1 MEGKNRRNVLQDT
14 GFFISYALFNWEN
27 GDTDYDG
34 GMKKEKV
41 TNTFERESLTVMW
54 EPKMNLANVPKKIAR
69 FEKCPLK

>member
-1 MEGKNRRNVLQDT
+1 MCDRIPEIRIRERREMEGKNRRNVLQDT

-41 TNTFERESLTVMW
+41 TNTFERESLTVM
-54 EPKMNLANVPKKIAR
+54 
-69 FEKCPLK
+69 